1 MYTNTIVM
9 LYYLFVC
16 STRQFLLLKSQ
27 AVSYLSVSQSLGQAL
42 EKQQVFHNHLLD
54 KWMNSLMDTESPLSS
69 SFISFF
75 PGISL
80 LC

>member
-9 LYYLFVC
+9 LYYNLFIC
-16 STRQFLLLKSQ
+16 STRKFLLLKSQ
-27 AVSYLSVSQSLGQAL
+27 AVYLSVSQFLGQAL
-42 EKQQVFHNHLLD
+42 EKRQVFHNHLLD
-54 KWMNSLMDTESPLSS
+54 KWMNSLMDMESPLSS